1 MYVYI
6 YMCIYICIYIYMYI
20 YLYVYVYVCN
30 VYKKEAMCALTEKKA
45 KQIAYYRCQQYTIQ
59 KE

>member
-1 MYVYI
+1 
-6 YMCIYICIYIYMYI
+6 MCIYICIYIYMYI